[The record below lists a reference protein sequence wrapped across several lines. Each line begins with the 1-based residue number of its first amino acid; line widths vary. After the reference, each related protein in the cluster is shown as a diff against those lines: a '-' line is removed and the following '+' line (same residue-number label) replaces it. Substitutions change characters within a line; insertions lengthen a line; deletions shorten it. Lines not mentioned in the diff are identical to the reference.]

1 MSNEAI
7 AVQHG
12 GVLREASPVR
22 RGEQAARVIA
32 FGLGAVFLWAAFWKA
47 VDPRGTVAVFEFV
60 LTNDSMATASAHG
73 LVYFEVVLG
82 VALFLGVRVSTSLAV
97 AAGALIAFS
106 AWTTTAWA
114 LSFDVG
120 CGCALRGDGTTAD
133 RVVLFDVLRTV
144 ALTTTALGGLF
155 LVRRTRGATRPVG

>member
-7 AVQHG
+7 AIQHSG
-12 GVLREASPVR
+12 ASQDAPRVR
-22 RGEQAARVIA
+22 RGEQVARVIA
-32 FGLGAVFLWAAFWKA
+32 FGLGVVFLWAAFWKA

-60 LTNDSMATASAHG
+60 LTNDSFATAAAHG
-73 LVYFEVVLG
+73 LVYFEVILG
-82 VALFLGVRVSTSLAV
+82 VALLLGVRVSTSLAV

-120 CGCALRGDGTTAD
+120 CGCALRGDGTPAD
-133 RVVLFDVLRTV
+133 RVGLLDVLRTV
-144 ALTTTALGGLF
+144 GLTTAALGGLI
-155 LVRRTRGATRPVG
+155 LVRRTRSATRPVG